1 MLESEDKQFTLDNSG
16 VILFQADASN
26 PLPGVAIA
34 KITKG
39 EFPLKP
45 AIELNSPDVFPG
57 LEVDAVRDRVERW
70 LQSYLNLVLSG
81 LPVLNAVEDAQP
93 EPVRSICSHLYDSF
107 GITRRSFLEDQ
118 ISKLDENSRK
128 TLRQKGIKL
137 GPVLVF
143 MPNLNKPAP
152 VGVKAMLWNI
162 WNDKPLPAPTPKEG
176 LTSFAVEDREAIDAN
191 YQRIISYPV
200 YGNRAIRVDILD
212 RIISAVYDSA
222 EQGKFQAKHEMAE
235 WLGCSIPDLYSIL
248 EGLGHKKI
256 YDPAE
261 EVKSEDIKA
270 EDVGDVKIPAA
281 AVENAAAEDVV
292 PAPAVENATGTADAP
307 VAKGGA
313 EVKSSAPEQVKPDL
327 ATFGL
332 RKGKAYSD
340 KKTASAQN
348 HKAQNNNDRFSGF
361 KADAGKQ
368 KDKPKKPNFKK
379 NDRAKSGNRSP
390 AVHSAPAAKP
400 ATSSPFAV
408 LKDLKAKGKD

>member
-57 LEVDAVRDRVERW
+57 LEADAVRDRVERW

-93 EPVRSICSHLYDSF
+93 ESVRLICSHLYDSF

-176 LTSFAVEDREAIDAN
+176 LTSFAVEDRDAIDAN

-261 EVKSEDIKA
+261 EVKSEVVNA
-270 EDVGDVKIPAA
+270 EDVEDVKAPDA
-281 AVENAAAEDVV
+281 AVESAAAEAVA
-292 PAPAVENATGTADAP
+292 PAPAVENATENADVP
-307 VAKGGA
+307 VADGVA
-313 EVKSSAPEQVKPDL
+313 EVKSPAPEQVKPDL
-327 ATFGL
+327 ATFVL

-340 KKTASAQN
+340 KKTASGQN
-348 HKAQNNNDRFSGF
+348 HKAQNNNDRLSGF
-361 KADAGKQ
+361 KADANQ
-368 KDKPKKPNFKK
+368 KDRRKKSGFKK

-400 ATSSPFAV
+400 ATSSPFDV
-408 LKDLKAKGKD
+408 LKDLKVKGKD